1 MDFKI
6 LKYYV
11 EIIKKESISKAAESL
26 FIAQPSLSAMLKKLE
41 QEIGATLIHRQK
53 KKWEVTEAGWS
64 FYEYAT
70 QTLNNFHYL
79 KNTFQDLERGVGG
92 AVRIGVASA
101 CIELLIEY
109 ITAFSEN
116 YPKIQLFIV
125 NGTTEEIHKKLEN
138 REIDVAL
145 ILEIDDIENYRSKKL
160 QPFVCCTAVPK
171 SWGWGE
177 RTSIKLADFHSK
189 PFILLEP
196 METILHS
203 KKFNKKINEQIETN
217 VKVHCKDI
225 TMAIQLAARNVGFT
239 IVPKLK
245 SNAYYKDAVD
255 FIQPIDLHFEVP
267 PTLIMLKNVQM
278 SKAAHSFWEFVN

>member
-6 LKYYV
+6 LRYYTEIV
-11 EIIKKESISKAAESL
+11 EKGSVSKAADSL
-26 FIAQPSLSAMLKKLE
+26 FIAQPSLSIILKKLE
-41 QEIGATLIHRQK
+41 QEVGTTLIHRQK

-64 FYEYAT
+64 FYEYAM
-70 QTLNNFHYL
+70 QTMNNFNYL
-79 KNTFQDLERGVGG
+79 KNTFQDLELGVGG
-92 AVRIGVASA
+92 SVRIGVASA

-109 ITAFSEN
+109 ITAFSEK
-116 YPKIQLFIV
+116 YPKIQLFII
-125 NGTTEEIHKKLEN
+125 NGATEEIHKKLEN

-160 QPFVCCTAVPK
+160 KPFVCCTAVPK

-177 RTSIKLADFHSK
+177 RTSIKLADFHLK

-196 METILHS
+196 MENILHS
-203 KKFNKKINEQIETN
+203 KNFNKIINEQIETD

-225 TMAIQLAARNVGFT
+225 TMAIQLTASDLGFS

-245 SNAYYKDAVD
+245 SNAYYEDVVD
-255 FIQPIDLHFEVP
+255 FIQPIDLHFEIP
-267 PTLIMLKNVQM
+267 PTLIMPKNVHI
-278 SKAAHSFWEFVN
+278 SKAANSFWEFVN